1 MRNLVSRPRL
11 AALLLC
17 QLVLGTATA
26 AAETEEAVNGLQIFL
41 GTDVG
46 NAIFT
51 LIVFITVIAI
61 LGKFAWKPILSGL
74 EKREQVI
81 YDALVEAKRE
91 RQEADALLRQYKE
104 QIEQARQEATAIVEE
119 GKRDAETVRQRIHTE
134 AREEADQMIDRAR
147 REIQLATDSAVKE
160 LYDRTAD
167 IAVNVA
173 GKIISKELTPGDHA
187 QLVQQSLERIRESD
201 RAKLN

>member
-1 MRNLVSRPRL
+1 VRNLVSRPRL
-11 AALLLC
+11 AALLLS
-17 QLVLGTATA
+17 QLALGTAA
-26 AAETEEAVNGLQIFL
+26 AAEAEESVNGLQIFL

-61 LGKFAWKPILSGL
+61 LGKFAWKPILNGL
-74 EKREQVI
+74 ERREQVI

-147 REIQLATDSAVKE
+147 REIQLATDGAVKD

-167 IAVNVA
+167 LAVDVA
-173 GKIISKELTPGDHA
+173 GKIIGKELSPGDHA
-187 QLVQQSLERIRESD
+187 QLVQQSLERIRESN